1 MVPASGSLSSFGE
14 TNNPMRHLGDSEVRK
29 LMGAQGAAEASGGPP
44 AQTGEAGAEVQPSL
58 GWETFELGL

>member
-1 MVPASGSLSSFGE
+1 
-14 TNNPMRHLGDSEVRK
+14 MRHLGDSEVRK

-44 AQTGEAGAEVQPSL
+44 TQTGEAGAEVQPSL